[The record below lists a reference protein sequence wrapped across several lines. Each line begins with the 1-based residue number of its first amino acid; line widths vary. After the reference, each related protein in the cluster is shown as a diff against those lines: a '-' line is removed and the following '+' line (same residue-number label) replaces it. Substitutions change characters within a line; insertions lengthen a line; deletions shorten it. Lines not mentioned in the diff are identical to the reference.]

1 MQMRNLEKDN
11 NNRELLH
18 TLPVSHI
25 RREKKEGRHPLSPSK
40 NIFTITNQKKTE
52 IKDEK

>member
-18 TLPVSHI
+18 TLPVSHMGS
-25 RREKKEGRHPLSPSK
+25 EKKEARHLLSPSK
-40 NIFTITNQKKTE
+40 NIFTITNWKKIE